1 MNFNTPAFLF
11 AIGCCLISIII
22 AGIAAN
28 KKDREWLASLNHPEN
43 SFLPKVMPILG
54 VAFYSS
60 FGYVLYHLFVSSDI
74 VPLILIAAV
83 IQINGI
89 AAFLLYK
96 IKRLKLFLVT
106 SLSIPILLIAVIFL
120 LVQSNLVLAIIPII
134 YLVWLIYDFSY
145 FYRLLK
151 LNK

>member
-1 MNFNTPAFLF
+1 MGFNVPAVLF
-11 AIGCCLISIII
+11 SIGCCLISLII

-28 KKDREWLASLNHPEN
+28 KKAREWLASLNHPDN
-43 SFLPKVMPILG
+43 SFMSKVMPILG
-54 VAFYSS
+54 VVFYSS
-60 FGYVLYHLFVSSDI
+60 FGYVLYNLFVDRSI
-74 VPLILIAAV
+74 VPIILVAAV

-96 IKRLKLFLVT
+96 IRRLKLFLVV
-106 SLSIPILLIAVIFL
+106 SLSIPILLIAIIFF
-120 LVQSNLVLAIIPII
+120 LVKSNLMMAIIPAL
-134 YLVWLIYDFSY
+134 YLLWLIYDFSY

>member
-1 MNFNTPAFLF
+1 MSFNTPAFLF
-11 AIGCCLISIII
+11 AIGCCLISLII

-28 KKDREWLASLNHPEN
+28 KKGREWLASLNHPDN

-60 FGYVLYHLFVSSDI
+60 FGYGLYHLFVSSDI
-74 VPLILIAAV
+74 VPVILVVAV

-89 AAFLLYK
+89 VAFLLYK
-96 IKRLKLFLVT
+96 IKRLKLFLVAC
-106 SLSIPILLIAVIFL
+106 LSIPTLLIAIIFY
-120 LVQSNLVLAIIPII
+120 LVQINLMMAMIPAA
-134 YLVWLIYDFSY
+134 YLLWLIYDFSY